1 MDSASIEELI
11 IASRRAAFLNDPGD
25 AVRKLD
31 EAISK
36 ATDPGHVGHLLLAR
50 GVAQQGASDIGP
62 AARDSQASIK
72 HLLEAGDNSAA
83 AFAMA
88 CAAGMVQRT
97 GDMAAA
103 LDLAVEAMVQL
114 PEHELNDE
122 YLVRAANG
130 MALLFAQ
137 FSAFDLAIASSRR
150 AFEGAMEQPDHNTRS
165 IAAYTLGYCAV
176 EAIRSGQIHD
186 GRRREFER
194 DLSNAIGWLVSPGAG
209 PMERAILGSGMRA
222 EEILLQHLG
231 DDLNVS
237 ATAATERSGLLG
249 ALILLE
255 QGGEAYPN
263 TSPRLAAWHR
273 LVTATVLRNLSE
285 PERAETLLDHAVPEL
300 VKTGDEHRII
310 RAFNERSMARA
321 MTGDLLG
328 ALDDARE
335 TARLSRSWQQYQ
347 GARLAVQ
354 ISRRA
359 ELEQARSQ
367 LRRRADDLAK
377 IASED
382 PVTGLATR
390 RWLELQLDTLA
401 RSDDHGAVVV
411 LDLDRFK
418 MVNDT
423 FGHQTGDLV
432 LSEVGRILRAAVR
445 SKTPVARFGG
455 EEFVILLPGVAG
467 AAGLA
472 LAERIRL
479 AIDRF
484 DWGNVADGLHVTV
497 SAGVAHGP
505 MAGVRELVRLADTA
519 LYDAKRAGRNRVVG
533 F

>member
-1 MDSASIEELI
+1 MDSARIEELI
-11 IASRRAAFLNDPGD
+11 IASRSAAFLDDPSN
-25 AVRKLD
+25 AVRELD

-36 ATDPGHVGHLLLAR
+36 ATDPGHIGHLLLAR

-62 AARDSQASIK
+62 AASDSQASIK
-72 HLLEAGDNSAA
+72 YLLESGDTSAA
-83 AFAMA
+83 AFAMS

-150 AFEGAMEQPDHNTRS
+150 AFEGSMEQPDHNTRS

-186 GRRREFER
+186 GRRLEFEN
-194 DLSNAIGWLVSPGAG
+194 DLSSAIDWLVSPGAG

-222 EEILLQHLG
+222 EQVLLQHLG
-231 DDLNVS
+231 DDPNSTTV
-237 ATAATERSGLLG
+237 ATERSSLLG

-255 QGGEAYPN
+255 QGSDAYPN
-263 TSPRLAAWHR
+263 TAPRLGAWHR

-285 PERAETLLDHAVPEL
+285 PERAEALLNQAVPGL
-300 VKTGDEHRII
+300 VNTGDEHRII
-310 RAFNERSMARA
+310 RAFNERSTART

-328 ALDDARE
+328 ALDDSRE
-335 TARLSRSWQQYQ
+335 AARLSRYWQQYQ

-359 ELEQARSQ
+359 DLEQARSQ

-390 RWLELQLDTLA
+390 RWLELQLDILT
-401 RSDDHGAVVV
+401 RSEGQGAVVV

-423 FGHQTGDLV
+423 FGHQTGDVV
-432 LSEVGRILRAAVR
+432 LREVGQILRTVVR
-445 SKTPVARFGG
+445 AKTPVARFGG
-455 EEFVILLPGVAG
+455 EEFVVLLPGLDG
-467 AAGLA
+467 AAGMA
-472 LAERIRL
+472 LAERIRV
-479 AIDRF
+479 AINRF
-484 DWGNVADGLHVTV
+484 DWASVAEGLHVTV

-505 MAGVRELVRLADTA
+505 LAGVRELVRLADTA
-519 LYDAKRAGRNRVVG
+519 LYDAKRAGRNRVIG